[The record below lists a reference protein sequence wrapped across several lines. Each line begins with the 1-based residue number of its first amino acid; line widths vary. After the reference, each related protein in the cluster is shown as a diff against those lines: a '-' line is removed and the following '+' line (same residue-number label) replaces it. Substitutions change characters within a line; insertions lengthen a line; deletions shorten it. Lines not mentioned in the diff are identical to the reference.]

1 MNVSILYERTI
12 NEFYF
17 SVFHSTAAT
26 TTAAAAQMITKTSFP
41 RDPN

>member
-17 SVFHSTAAT
+17 SVFHSTA

>member
-1 MNVSILYERTI
+1 MIVSILYERTM

-17 SVFHSTAAT
+17 SVFHST
-26 TTAAAAQMITKTSFP
+26 TTAAAAQMNTKTSFP

>member
-17 SVFHSTAAT
+17 SVFHSTAT

>member
-1 MNVSILYERTI
+1 MNVSILFERTI

-17 SVFHSTAAT
+17 SVFQST
-26 TTAAAAQMITKTSFP
+26 TTAAAAQMITKASFP

>member
-12 NEFYF
+12 NEIYF
-17 SVFHSTAAT
+17 SVFHSTAT
-26 TTAAAAQMITKTSFP
+26 TTAAQMNTKTSFP